1 MDIFVILVLVIIIF
15 FFVSIKFNREKF
27 VINYDQPMDFT
38 KRTKL
43 KKIDRE
49 KIKYVSVD
57 ERLNNYNIDYYKYI
71 SNNNFN
77 TIKDFKYNE
86 PITDSCSN
94 LKY

>member
-38 KRTKL
+38 KRTELKKTDKL
-43 KKIDRE
+43 KR
-49 KIKYVSVD
+49 KYKSVD
-57 ERLNNYNIDYYKYI
+57 ERLNNYTLDYYDYNKDFE
-71 SNNNFN
+71 N
-77 TIKDFKYNE
+77 IKDYKYNQN
-86 PITDSCSN
+86 IVDGFSN